1 MKNNHFENENQQ
13 TEFFDQMVKNRN
25 KGKIIGG
32 LFLTGIGIVLLAKEL
47 DMFIPEWIFSWP
59 MLLVVIGLF
68 IGTKHRFQKTGWLVL
83 VLLGASFLVR
93 NFFPEY
99 DITTYVLPIILIIV
113 GIYVI
118 IKPRKNYF
126 ENKLNNR

>member
-47 DMFIPEWIFSWP
+47 GMFIPEWIFSWP

-68 IGTKHRFQKTGWLVL
+68 IGAKHRFQKTGWLVL

-99 DITTYVLPIILIIV
+99 NVTTYILPIILIIV
-113 GIYVI
+113 GVYVI
-118 IKPRKNYF
+118 IKPRRNYF
-126 ENKLNNR
+126 ENKINN